1 MKTLTLFLLPI
12 LLFSC
17 GGGGDVT
24 NSTIEAPPE
33 TAAPETV
40 LPKYNDEEVI
50 LLFANAFTLA
60 EGVIE
65 VSQLI
70 ESEFIYFA
78 YEKTKTSFR
87 PCSNGGK
94 VHRSF
99 SDVFTDSGQITFVF
113 ENCLITPYHYD
124 FGTPDS
130 FLYDGEVTVNYE
142 ILERTEALISEYE
155 LAGIVNYTLN
165 IVSNGLLTNTEE
177 GVVTI
182 SFDFKTS
189 INQTWNFDLYSNVLP
204 GEIDKKIEVTNFFA
218 PLFSDTFDQ
227 IKNTVI
233 SHTQKPDENV
243 TEGETFT
250 GSINGDFVSSL
261 DSSIWTMNS
270 TLRVDGASDTVGGF
284 LNLNGQSDTIG
295 STVDFGNI
303 QLRYNGEIF
312 GGALYNDLFEKHL
325 IATPTTWALMTY
337 LREQVPIVVVSDN
350 ITADI
355 INNDL
360 AEISLEFSVELASS
374 YVSVSN
380 FRSSSYLDIEHDVAG
395 NLISFPSSSLP
406 TSDLFSIDVSV
417 SSKHAGSALYQRYG
431 IDRLNRG
438 DFVSLPNIR
447 AYIPSANVFFG
458 AVNFVMYTY
467 SVDGTKNYS
476 RSITTIIN
484 GTCTSRD
491 TGNLFVNDDA
501 TDALLEINPQN
512 LSIIASHAQ
521 IRIFNVNNSHYCEEK
536 YYIANGA
543 AGENGIFEY
552 DFTNKTSKE
561 LSISTQHS
569 NLLIIAHPTLDNAII
584 TANTF
589 GSRNVLEVEIISNL
603 DSDISTK
610 TYAFEDLSTC
620 GYIDDG
626 NGTFLYAETE
636 SMRLYACNYVLSL
649 DDPSQ
654 VIHKF
659 GDDSNTENILLVDY
673 DLNLILTTQG
683 IYDATNFDLLMD
695 ISYLSL
701 QVFDRVMKTNES
713 LFFEVDSSMYFVL
726 DLHQFTS
733 N

>member
-24 NSTIEAPPE
+24 DSTIEAPPE
-33 TAAPETV
+33 TVAPETV

-130 FLYDGEVTVNYE
+130 FFYDGEVTVNYE

-165 IVSNGLLTNTEE
+165 IASNGLLTNTEE

-189 INQTWNFDLYSNVLP
+189 INQTWNFDLYSDVLP
-204 GEIDKKIEVTNFFA
+204 GEIDKKIEVTNFLA

-491 TGNLFVNDDA
+491 TGNFFVNDDA

-521 IRIFNVNNSHYCEEK
+521 VRIFNVNNSHYCEEK

-552 DFTNKTSKE
+552 DFTSKTSKE

-584 TANTF
+584 TANTY
-589 GSRNVLEVEIISNL
+589 GSRNVLEVEVISNL

-620 GYIDDG
+620 RYIGDG